1 MDIVIL
7 AATYCMHMKPFS
19 LLIIAGATL
28 AVSCQQSGTSTDH
41 TNDSTR
47 TQGDTAT
54 TASTGPLATGL
65 QCFMQVIGKDTAF
78 LHLEAASDSISG
90 QLEYRRYEKDS
101 NKGDIKGSVQG
112 NIISVQ
118 YHFMSEGMMSTRQ
131 EVFKLDGERLYAGL
145 PASFNNQGEP
155 VFEKDPANIKFDTVP
170 FVKVP
175 CP

>member
-28 AVSCQQSGTSTDH
+28 AISCQQSSTSTDH
-41 TNDSTR
+41 TSDSTL
-47 TQGDTAT
+47 TSVDTA
-54 TASTGPLATGL
+54 ATGATSHPAIDL
-65 QCFMQVIGKDTAF
+65 RCFMQKVGKDTASLF
-78 LHLEAASDSISG
+78 MKINNDSVSG
-90 QLEYRRYEKDS
+90 HLEYRRYEKDS
-101 NKGDIKGSVQG
+101 NDGDFEGTIQN
-112 NIISVQ
+112 NILHLQ